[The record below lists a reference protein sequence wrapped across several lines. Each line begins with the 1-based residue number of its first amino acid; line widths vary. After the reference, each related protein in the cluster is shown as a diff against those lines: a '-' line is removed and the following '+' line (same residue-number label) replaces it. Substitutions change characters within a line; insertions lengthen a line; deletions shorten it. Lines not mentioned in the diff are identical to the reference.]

1 MAGSSTM
8 TVEVA
13 LPPEQAEAA
22 VYQAFLQ
29 AGLESVAGGGG
40 VMRGSVGM
48 SWASW
53 GEQVSATIGHGPQG
67 AVVQLHSQSALPTT
81 LIDFGR
87 NRKNLEKVV
96 EAMRGLAPVV

>member
-1 MAGSSTM
+1 MAGSST
-8 TVEVA
+8 TTIEVA

-22 VYQAFLQ
+22 VYQAFVQ
-29 AGLESVAGGGG
+29 AGLESVSGGGG

-48 SWASW
+48 SLASW
-53 GEQVSATIGHGPQG
+53 GEQVTATIGHGPHG
-67 AVVQLHSQSALPTT
+67 AVVQLHSASALSTT

-96 EAMRGLAPVV
+96 EAMRTMAPVV